1 MRFTEISA
9 ASESRNN
16 IAGSVANINKHC
28 HFPGQKLNQADIR
41 TLNPTELA
49 NKSLL
54 VLTPE
59 AALCAA
65 CGIAFSFA
73 LPLLAQKCC

>member
-1 MRFTEISA
+1 MQFPQISA
-9 ASESRNN
+9 GSESGNN
-16 IAGSVANINKHC
+16 IAGSVADANKHS
-28 HFPGQKLNQADIR
+28 HFPGQKLNQADTR
-41 TLNPTELA
+41 ALNPTELA

-65 CGIAFSFA
+65 CGIAVSFA
-73 LPLLAQKCC
+73 LPLLAQRGC